1 MKYKITDLFE
11 LKMGKT
17 PSRSNPNYWNGTN
30 VWLSVSD
37 LSSSGKYISCSKERI
52 TEQAIDESKIQM
64 IPKDTVVMSFKLSLG
79 KVSITT
85 HNMYTNEA
93 IIAFVDKKS
102 EKVDPSYLYYWCLS
116 QNWEKYGNKAVMGVT
131 LNKKT
136 LTSLSIELP
145 PYELQKRIVKRLD
158 LLANLLEAKNIQLQ
172 SLQQLVQSRFI
183 EMFGDTNNSME
194 WPIAN
199 VESIAKVKV
208 GLVIKPTRFYSSSPT
223 RYKAIRGLNI
233 SPFCINDTNW
243 VYFTE
248 DGAKSNKKTEVKEND
263 VVVVRSGAPGTA
275 AVVTK
280 EYAGSN
286 AIDVLIVE
294 PDLTQIDPTYLC
306 AYTNFPHGLKQI
318 SKGSGGAAQKHF
330 NVEKYKNLTIFIP
343 PLEKQKL
350 FSIEKKEIDKS
361 KLAIQK
367 SIDEL
372 ETLKKKLMQEYF
384 G

>member
-52 TEQAIDESKIQM
+52 TEQAIDKSKIQM

-172 SLQQLVQSRFI
+172 SLQQLVQSRFNELFINKNQNDKESLLKDVASLMSGITKGRRIKGPTITVPYMAVSNVKDGYLDLSTIKTI
-183 EMFGDTNNSME
+183 EASE
-194 WPIAN
+194 Q
-199 VESIAKVKV
+199 E
-208 GLVIKPTRFYSSSPT
+208 
-223 RYKAIRGLNI
+223 
-233 SPFCINDTNW
+233 
-243 VYFTE
+243 
-248 DGAKSNKKTEVKEND
+248 
-263 VVVVRSGAPGTA
+263 
-275 AVVTK
+275 
-280 EYAGSN
+280 
-286 AIDVLIVE
+286 
-294 PDLTQIDPTYLC
+294 
-306 AYTNFPHGLKQI
+306 
-318 SKGSGGAAQKHF
+318 
-330 NVEKYKNLTIFIP
+330 VEKYRLLPNDVLMTEGGDPDKLGRGCVIETPLHNCIHQNHIFRVRLNNRLLTPTYFQFYLQDKKAREYFLRSAKQTTGIASLNMTQLRNLPVIIP
-343 PLEKQKL
+343 PIGQQLVFEEDVQV
-350 FSIEKKEIDKS
+350 INKS
-361 KLAIQK
+361 KFICLINA
-367 SIDEL
+367 
-372 ETLKKKLMQEYF
+372 
-384 G
+384 

>member
-1 MKYKITDLFE
+1 MITKSDIK
-11 LKMGKT
+11 LKDVCNIIMGQSPESSSYNQQGIGIPFFQGCSDFGEIHPSIRTYCSNPKKKANVDDILISVRAPIGTMNIADRESCIGRGIAAITPLETADKDFVYYLLQFNKGYLQSQGTGSTFKAIGKT
-17 PSRSNPNYWNGTN
+17 ALENMPVPNIPLKRQKVIGTEFR
-30 VWLSVSD
+30 L
-37 LSSSGKYISCSKERI
+37 
-52 TEQAIDESKIQM
+52 IDR
-64 IPKDTVVMSFKLSLG
+64 V
-79 KVSITT
+79 
-85 HNMYTNEA
+85 
-93 IIAFVDKKS
+93 
-102 EKVDPSYLYYWCLS
+102 
-116 QNWEKYGNKAVMGVT
+116 
-131 LNKKT
+131 
-136 LTSLSIELP
+136 
-145 PYELQKRIVKRLD
+145 
-158 LLANLLEAKNIQLQ
+158 LANQRRQLTLLDDSVK
-172 SLQQLVQSRFI
+172 SRFI

-280 EYAGSN
+280 GYAGSN

-361 KLAIQK
+361 KFICLINA
-367 SIDEL
+367 
-372 ETLKKKLMQEYF
+372 
-384 G
+384 

>member
-1 MKYKITDLFE
+1 MAKVTVGDIATYV
-11 LKMGKT
+11 
-17 PSRSNPNYWNGTN
+17 NG
-30 VWLSVSD
+30 
-37 LSSSGKYISCSKERI
+37 Y
-52 TEQAIDESKIQM
+52 
-64 IPKDTVVMSFKLSLG
+64 SFKPDQWGTEGYPIVRIQNLTNPKTLMNHYKGNIPEKFRIRNGDLLISWSASLG
-79 KVSITT
+79 VFKWDRGDAVLNQHIFKVVFDKPIQVNQEYYRYQMEYLMEIMERDVHGATMKHLTRKTFENQPFYLPDTSIQD
-85 HNMYTNEA
+85 H
-93 IIAFVDKKS
+93 I
-102 EKVDPSYLYYWCLS
+102 
-116 QNWEKYGNKAVMGVT
+116 
-131 LNKKT
+131 
-136 LTSLSIELP
+136 
-145 PYELQKRIVKRLD
+145 
-158 LLANLLEAKNIQLQ
+158 ANLLSVIDKSIKKCNVQL
-172 SLQQLVQSRFI
+172 LLLNNLMKSRFI

>member
-1 MKYKITDLFE
+1 MIKKFSEILKIIN
-11 LKMGKT
+11 GKNQKKVE
-17 PSRSNPNYWNGTN
+17 SEH
-30 VWLSVSD
+30 
-37 LSSSGKYISCSKERI
+37 GKYPIYGSGGVMGR
-52 TEQAIDESKIQM
+52 ADESLC
-64 IPKDTVVMSFKLSLG
+64 PRDTVVIGRKGNINNPLF
-79 KVSITT
+79 VEEPFWNVDT
-85 HNMYTNEA
+85 
-93 IIAFVDKKS
+93 AFGLVADQEQLMPK
-102 EKVDPSYLYYWCLS
+102 YLYYFCKNFNF
-116 QNWEKYGNKAVMGVT
+116 Q
-131 LNKKT
+131 
-136 LTSLSIELP
+136 SLSTTVTIPSLT
-145 PYELQKRIVKRLD
+145 K
-158 LLANLLEAKNIQLQ
+158 ANLLNIQL
-172 SLQQLVQSRFI
+172 SLPTMDIQKVVVNKLDKISILVDQYRGLLGLYDSIVKSRFI

-318 SKGSGGAAQKHF
+318 SKGSG
-330 NVEKYKNLTIFIP
+330 
-343 PLEKQKL
+343 
-350 FSIEKKEIDKS
+350 
-361 KLAIQK
+361 
-367 SIDEL
+367 
-372 ETLKKKLMQEYF
+372 
-384 G
+384 

>member
-1 MKYKITDLFE
+1 MWHELGDLISYAKVKRARDLDLPVLSMTSKNGIMLQNNRF
-11 LKMGKT
+11 KKDIA
-17 PSRSNPNYWNGTN
+17 SKDRSNYKVVRRGQFVFGFPMDEGVMYSQKIVDEGILSPAYDVCDVKKSIIDPNYLEAYLHGPRALTFIKEKLRGTTARRR
-30 VWLSVSD
+30 VV
-37 LSSSGKYISCSKERI
+37 
-52 TEQAIDESKIQM
+52 
-64 IPKDTVVMSFKLSLG
+64 PKDQLGTFTLDIPSLGDQSKRLNRLSL
-79 KVSITT
+79 
-85 HNMYTNEA
+85 MQ
-93 IIAFVDKKS
+93 
-102 EKVDPSYLYYWCLS
+102 L
-116 QNWEKYGNKAVMGVT
+116 
-131 LNKKT
+131 
-136 LTSLSIELP
+136 
-145 PYELQKRIVKRLD
+145 
-158 LLANLLEAKNIQLQ
+158 LLENEKQL
-172 SLQQLVQSRFI
+172 LVLLDELVQSRFI

>member
-1 MKYKITDLFE
+1 MWYELGDLISYAKVKRARDLDLPVLSMTSKNGIMLQNNRF
-11 LKMGKT
+11 KKDIA
-17 PSRSNPNYWNGTN
+17 SKDRSNYTVVRRGQFVFGFPMDEGVMYSQKIVDEGILSPAYDVCDVKKSIIDPNYLEAYLHGPRALTFIKEKLRGTTARRR
-30 VWLSVSD
+30 VV
-37 LSSSGKYISCSKERI
+37 
-52 TEQAIDESKIQM
+52 
-64 IPKDTVVMSFKLSLG
+64 PKDQLGTFTLDIPSLGDQSKRLNRLSL
-79 KVSITT
+79 
-85 HNMYTNEA
+85 MQLLLE
-93 IIAFVDKKS
+93 
-102 EKVDPSYLYYWCLS
+102 
-116 QNWEKYGNKAVMGVT
+116 
-131 LNKKT
+131 NKKQ
-136 LTSLSIELP
+136 LLVL
-145 PYELQKRIVKRLD
+145 LD
-158 LLANLLEAKNIQLQ
+158 E
-172 SLQQLVQSRFI
+172 LVQSRFI

-361 KLAIQK
+361 KFICLINA
-367 SIDEL
+367 
-372 ETLKKKLMQEYF
+372 
-384 G
+384 